1 MLLEIFSHE
10 RLVREAHVLRY
21 LLYALGRVLQQDTQL
36 HHNVVVYPVVRSAAA
51 HHLHR
56 LRKILGGYAHL
67 MGIPSNSSLR
77 AVVLLYQT
85 DKVREYGFG
94 TRGLLVRPE
103 LYSVYGIAKVV
114 NHGRYEHPDH
124 ITAERPAAVVNP
136 ILYHCEIVDHIFNL
150 VGLKH
155 EDRMTAREEK
165 QRRLLMKALNNLM
178 KEIVRHHDGYS
189 LNIVA
194 PLIVVNNLTFV
205 YNHGLTCMHT
215 LFYGVGSIAEA
226 ALQA

>member
-1 MLLEIFSHE
+1 MS
-10 RLVREAHVLRY
+10 
-21 LLYALGRVLQQDTQL
+21 
-36 HHNVVVYPVVRSAAA
+36 
-51 HHLHR
+51 
-56 LRKILGGYAHL
+56 IL
-67 MGIPSNSSLR
+67 
-77 AVVLLYQT
+77 T
-85 DKVREYGFG
+85 TF
-94 TRGLLVRPE
+94 
-103 LYSVYGIAKVV
+103 
-114 NHGRYEHPDH
+114 
-124 ITAERPAAVVNP
+124 TAERPAAVVNP